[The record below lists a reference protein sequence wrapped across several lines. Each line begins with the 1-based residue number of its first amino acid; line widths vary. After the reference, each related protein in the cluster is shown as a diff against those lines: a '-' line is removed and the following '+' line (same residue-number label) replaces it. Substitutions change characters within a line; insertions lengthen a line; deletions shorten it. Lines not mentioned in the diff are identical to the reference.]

1 MRIGKRQIMDEKVS
15 NQKMIWFVT
24 ILIFIGNLA
33 LRFGTGN
40 YEKCIGVYADEL
52 RYLHISRS
60 LFESGRMLMRGGG
73 YRLPKNI
80 VPFADIPG

>member
-73 YRLPKNI
+73 VQTSKKYCTLC
-80 VPFADIPG
+80 